1 MSIDN
6 AIASLAVKNLTSAL
20 KWYEALIGRAADS
33 TPRAE
38 VAEWKF
44 PRGGWL
50 QVYQLPERA
59 GSGSCTLAVSDIEAV
74 VAHVEKL
81 GIDATQRSSGAQV
94 KTLMIVD
101 PDGNHI
107 AFAEA
112 LDGSMAQ

>member
-6 AIASLAVKNLTSAL
+6 AIASIAVNNLSSAVS
-20 KWYEALIGRAADS
+20 WYEALLGRTADS
-33 TPRAE
+33 TPMPK

-50 QVYQLPERA
+50 QIYHLPERA
-59 GSGSCTLAVSDIEAV
+59 GSGSCTLAVSNIEKV
-74 VAHVEKL
+74 VAHVEKF
-81 GIDATQRSSGAQV
+81 GIDASQRSSGAQV

-112 LDGSMAQ
+112 LDKSMAR

>member
-6 AIASLAVKNLTSAL
+6 AIASLAVKNLATAVT
-20 KWYEALIGRAADS
+20 WYEALLGRSADS
-33 TPRAE
+33 TPMPE

-44 PRGGWL
+44 SRGGWL
-50 QVYQLPERA
+50 QIYQLPERA
-59 GSGSCTLAVSDIEAV
+59 GSGSCTLAVSSIEEMT
-74 VAHVEKL
+74 AHVERL
-81 GIDATQRSSGAQV
+81 GIEASQRSSGEQV

-112 LDGSMAQ
+112 LDKSMAQ

>member
-6 AIASLAVKNLTSAL
+6 AIASLAVRDLAPAVA
-20 KWYEALIGRAADS
+20 WYEALLGRAADS
-33 TPRAE
+33 TPMSE

-59 GSGSCTLAVSDIEAV
+59 GGGSVTLGVTDIDKV
-74 VAHVEKL
+74 VAHVRKL
-81 GIDATQRSSGAQV
+81 GLDASQRTSSSRV

-101 PDGNHI
+101 LDGNHV

-112 LDGSMAQ
+112 FDDSMAR